1 MLGPSDGP
9 RSSVLGRATTCN
21 GPLTTG
27 RTRDQGPRTRD
38 LVVVALIILAS
49 RPDAALRVETLRS
62 IDSLP
67 PHIVGSYDEAIN
79 FQQDASGA
87 YFVFDRRGHTVH
99 AVDAN
104 KTSTRKILEIGQE
117 DGRVIQPTGFD
128 AAPDG
133 RFVVADV
140 PRAQQRV
147 QTFDRSGKLLTG
159 FFLPGAP
166 AARVIIGNMMLNGAA
181 SVQHTGSTLLVSHP
195 ESGALFTE
203 YSPGGYAQR
212 SIGRLRT
219 TGFEDDR
226 DVHIAMN
233 AGLPLVDPTGGFYY
247 VFISGRPIVRKYSE
261 TGALVFE
268 RHIEGRELDSVLDS
282 QPTQWPRRRIQ
293 DREVPLVTPVVRAA
307 AVSATGELWVSLS
320 VPYTYVY
327 SSDGD
332 KVRTVQFI
340 GAGLISPTSLFFSR
354 RGRLLVT
361 PGCYE
366 FDPK

>member
-1 MLGPSDGP
+1 LRPI
-9 RSSVLGRATTCN
+9 N
-21 GPLTTG
+21 
-27 RTRDQGPRTRD
+27 
-38 LVVVALIILAS
+38 ALILVIAFIVLAS
-49 RPDAALRVETLRS
+49 RPGAALRVETIRS
-62 IDSLP
+62 VASLP
-67 PHIVGSYDEAIN
+67 PHIVGSYEETLN
-79 FQQDASGA
+79 FQQDESGA

-99 AVDAN
+99 TVDAN
-104 KTSTRKILEIGQE
+104 KTTTRKILEIGQE

-128 AAPDG
+128 ITGDG

-147 QTFDRSGKLLTG
+147 QTFDRTGKLLTG

-166 AARVIIGNMMLNGAA
+166 AARVVLGNLMLNGAS
-181 SVQHTGSTLLVSHP
+181 SVRHTGSTLLISHP

-212 SIGRLRT
+212 SVGRLRT

-247 VFISGRPIVRKYSE
+247 VFITGRPIFRKYTA
-261 TGALVFE
+261 TGELLFE
-268 RHIEGRELDSVLDS
+268 RHIEGRELDGVLDS
-282 QPTQWPRRRIQ
+282 QPTRWPRRRVQ

-307 AVSATGELWVSLS
+307 EVSPTGELWVSLG

-327 SSDGD
+327 NSDGD
-332 KVRTVQFI
+332 KIRTVQFS

-354 RGRLLVT
+354 SGRLLVT

>member
-1 MLGPSDGP
+1 MR
-9 RSSVLGRATTCN
+9 RSSAALLA
-21 GPLTTG
+21 L
-27 RTRDQGPRTRD
+27 
-38 LVVVALIILAS
+38 LIILAS

-62 IDSLP
+62 TGSLP
-67 PHIVGSYDEAIN
+67 PHIVGSYEEAIN
-79 FQQDASGA
+79 FQQDASGT

-99 AVDAN
+99 TVDAN
-104 KTSTRKILEIGQE
+104 KTASRKILEIGQE
-117 DGRVIQPTGFD
+117 EGRVIQPTGFD
-128 AAPDG
+128 VTADG

-159 FFLPGAP
+159 FFLPGMP
-166 AARVIIGNMMLNGAA
+166 AARVVIGNMMLNGAG
-181 SVQHTGSTLLVSHP
+181 SVQHTGSTLLISHP

-226 DVHIAMN
+226 EVHIAMN

-247 VFISGRPIVRKYSE
+247 VFITGRPIFRKYSDA
-261 TGALVFE
+261 GAFVFE
-268 RHIEGRELDSVLDS
+268 RHIEGRELDAILES
-282 QPTQWPRRRIQ
+282 QPTRWPRRRVQ
-293 DREVPLVTPVVRAA
+293 DREVPLVTPVIRAA
-307 AVSATGELWVSLS
+307 GVSPAGELWVSLG
-320 VPYTYVY
+320 VPFTYVY

-332 KVRTVQFI
+332 KVRTVQFT

-354 RGRLLVT
+354 SGKLLVT

-366 FDPK
+366 FDPR

>member
-1 MLGPSDGP
+1 L
-9 RSSVLGRATTCN
+9 R
-21 GPLTTG
+21 
-27 RTRDQGPRTRD
+27 RTSW
-38 LVVVALIILAS
+38 VVFGLALILLAS
-49 RPDAALRVETLRS
+49 RPDAAPRVETLRS
-62 IDSLP
+62 VASLP
-67 PHIVGSYDEAIN
+67 PHIVGSYDETLN
-79 FQQDASGA
+79 FQQDDNGT

-99 AVDAN
+99 TVDAN
-104 KTSTRKILEIGQE
+104 KTTTRKILEIGQE

-128 AAPDG
+128 TSGDG

-147 QTFDRSGKLLTG
+147 QTFDRNGKLLTG

-166 AARVIIGNMMLNGAA
+166 AARVILGNLMLNGAS

-233 AGLPLVDPTGGFYY
+233 AGLPVVDPTGGFYF
-247 VFISGRPIVRKYSE
+247 VFITGRPIFRKY
-261 TGALVFE
+261 TADGALLFE
-268 RHIEGRELDSVLDS
+268 RHIEGRELDVVLDG
-282 QPTQWPRRRIQ
+282 QPTKWPRRRVQ

-307 AVSATGELWVSLS
+307 EVSPTGELWVSLG

-332 KVRTVQFI
+332 KVRTVQFA

-354 RGRLLVT
+354 SGKLLVT

>member
-1 MLGPSDGP
+1 LRRFSCV
-9 RSSVLGRATTCN
+9 VL
-21 GPLTTG
+21 L
-27 RTRDQGPRTRD
+27 
-38 LVVVALIILAS
+38 ALIILAS
-49 RPDAALRVETLRS
+49 RPDAALRVEMLRS
-62 IDSLP
+62 TGSLP
-67 PHIVGSYDEAIN
+67 PHIVGSYEEPMS
-79 FQQDASGA
+79 FQQDASGT

-99 AVDAN
+99 TVDAS
-104 KTSTRKILEIGQE
+104 KTATRKILEIGQE
-117 DGRVIQPTGFD
+117 EGRVIQPTGFD
-128 AAPDG
+128 VAADG

-159 FFLPGAP
+159 FFLPGMP
-166 AARVIIGNMMLNGAA
+166 AARVIIGNMMLNGAG
-181 SVQHTGSTLLVSHP
+181 SVQHTGSTLLLSHP

-212 SIGRLRT
+212 SIGRLRN

-226 DVHIAMN
+226 EVHIAMN

-247 VFISGRPIVRKYSE
+247 VFITGRPLFRKYSD
-261 TGALVFE
+261 TGTLVFE
-268 RHIEGRELDSVLDS
+268 RHIEGRELDVVLDS
-282 QPTQWPRRRIQ
+282 QPTRWPRRRVQ
-293 DREVPLVTPVVRAA
+293 DREVPLVTPVIRAA
-307 AVSATGELWVSLS
+307 GVSPAGELWVSLV
-320 VPYTYVY
+320 VPFTYAY

-332 KVRTVQFI
+332 KVRTVQFN

-354 RGRLLVT
+354 SGKLLVT

>member
-1 MLGPSDGP
+1 LRRIS
-9 RSSVLGRATTCN
+9 
-21 GPLTTG
+21 
-27 RTRDQGPRTRD
+27 
-38 LVVVALIILAS
+38 LVFVASLILAS
-49 RPDAALRVETLRS
+49 HPDAALRVETLRS
-62 IDSLP
+62 TGSLP

-79 FQQDASGA
+79 FQQDANGT

-99 AVDAN
+99 TVDAN
-104 KTSTRKILEIGQE
+104 KTATRKILEIGQE

-128 AAPDG
+128 LASDG
-133 RFVVADV
+133 RFVIADV

-147 QTFDRSGKLLTG
+147 QTFDGNGTLLTG

-166 AARVIIGNMMLNGAA
+166 AARVILGNMMLNGAA

-212 SIGRLRT
+212 SIGQLRT

-247 VFISGRPIVRKYSE
+247 VFITGRPLFRKYSDA
-261 TGALVFE
+261 GVLLFE
-268 RHIEGRELDSVLDS
+268 RHIEGRELDVVLES
-282 QPTQWPRRRIQ
+282 QPTRWPRRRVQ
-293 DREVPLVTPVVRAA
+293 DREVPFVAPVVRTAN
-307 AVSATGELWVSLS
+307 VSAGGELWISLG

-327 SSDGD
+327 NPDGD
-332 KVRTVQFI
+332 KIRTLQFT

-354 RGRLLVT
+354 SGKLLVT

-366 FDPK
+366 FDPR